1 MTQPTGF
8 EPVKPTLMTYLKSVY
23 AFRHLIAHL
32 ARADLRNR
40 FRRSYLGVL
49 WLLVN
54 PLVYTCIFVI
64 IFGAIFNIS
73 VREYAP
79 YVLSGIVLWEFI
91 SNVVGQ
97 STQSILSAEGYLR
110 QKRIPLFAFCL
121 RTLIYH
127 FVCLLA
133 GLAAVLVVVTI
144 ARPGLPLMT
153 LPWLLPAMVLLV
165 VFAAPIGVISAV
177 AHTRFRDY
185 QVVVGHLL
193 MIGYYISPVF
203 IIRKEFDR
211 PGLRVISDFN
221 PITSICDLF
230 RDPLLYGRVPELQD
244 MIVVLAWAAVFW
256 AIAIFALKR
265 TEPDMIFHF

>member
-8 EPVKPTLMTYLKSVY
+8 EAVKPTPMAYLKSVY

-49 WLLVN
+49 WLLLN
-54 PLVYTCIFVI
+54 PLVYTCIFVV
-64 IFGAIFNIS
+64 IFGTIFNLS

-127 FVCLLA
+127 FVCFLA
-133 GLAAVLVVVTI
+133 GLAAVLLVVGI
-144 ARPGLPLMT
+144 ARPGLSLT
-153 LPWLLPAMVLLV
+153 ALPWLLPAIVLLV
-165 VFAAPIGVISAV
+165 IFAAPIGVISAV

-185 QVVVGHLL
+185 QVVIGHVL
-193 MIGYYISPVF
+193 MVCYYMSPIF
-203 IIRKEFDR
+203 IVRKEFDR
-211 PGLRVISDFN
+211 PGLKIISNFN
-221 PITSICDLF
+221 PITALCDLF
-230 RDPLLYGRVPELQD
+230 RDPLLYAQTPELRD

-256 AIAIFALKR
+256 VLAVTVLKR
-265 TEPDMIFHF
+265 TERDMIFHF